1 MKTRIAIAILAL
13 CGSAQAQT
21 SSVTLYGLV
30 DTGVEYLNQTGAGK
44 QSLVRMPDLTA
55 TAPSRFGLRGV
66 EDLGG
71 GLKASF
77 VLESGIA
84 IDSGALNYGGRLFG
98 RQANMSLSNEN
109 WTLTLGRQYDM
120 TFHAMLETDIM
131 GPNIY
136 AVSDLDSYLPN
147 TRTDNAVGL
156 MGRSAALSGVVSFGA
171 TYSLGRDAAGP
182 GGPQATNCKGELAND
197 AQACRQWTVM
207 AKYVADTMGASAS
220 FDHLNG
226 GPAALFGLTQ
236 SGYSDERSTLN
247 GYLKAGTVKF
257 GAGVLHR
264 KNVSAASYA
273 SNLSY
278 AGVNYPS
285 GAWSFDGQVSHL
297 NVIGSPND
305 ASLLAL
311 RATYALSRRT
321 ATYVTAGRITNGG
334 ASAAAVSPGVTNTG
348 GMTQVGVMLGLRHT
362 F

>member
-1 MKTRIAIAILAL
+1 MKNRIAIAMLAL
-13 CGSAQAQT
+13 SGAVQAQT
-21 SSVTLYGLV
+21 QNVTVYGLV
-30 DTGVEYLNQTGAGK
+30 DTGIEYLNQAGANK

-55 TAPSRFGLRGV
+55 TAPSRFGLRGT

-84 IDSGALNYGGRLFG
+84 IDSGGLNYGGRLFG
-98 RQANMSLSNEN
+98 RQANVSLSNAT

-120 TFHAMLETDIM
+120 TFFAMSESDIM

-156 MGRSAALSGVVSFGA
+156 MGRAGLLSFGA
-171 TYSLGRDAAGP
+171 TYSLGRDGAGP
-182 GGPQATNCKGELAND
+182 TGPQATNCRGELAND
-197 AQACRQWTVM
+197 SQACRQWTVM
-207 AKYVADTMGASAS
+207 AKYVGDTIGVSTS
-220 FDHLNG
+220 FDRMNG

-236 SGYSDERSTLN
+236 SSYNDERSTLN
-247 GYLKAGTVKF
+247 GYLKANTIKL
-257 GAGVLHR
+257 GAGILHR
-264 KNVSAASYA
+264 KNTSAASFS
-273 SNLSY
+273 SNLAY
-278 AGVNYPS
+278 VGVNYPS
-285 GAWSFDGQVSHL
+285 GAWSFDGQISRL
-297 NVIGSPND
+297 NIIGRDND
-305 ASLLAL
+305 ATLLAL

-334 ASAAAVSPGVTNTG
+334 TSALAVSPGVSNTA
-348 GMTQVGVMLGLRHT
+348 GMAQAGVMLGLRHT

>member
-1 MKTRIAIAILAL
+1 MKTPIAIAMLAL
-13 CGSAQAQT
+13 CGAAQAQ
-21 SSVTLYGLV
+21 SSNVTLYGLV
-30 DTGVEYLNQTGAGK
+30 DTGVEYLNQTGPGK

-98 RQANMSLSNEN
+98 RQANMSLSNAN

-120 TFHAMLETDIM
+120 TFHAMIDTDIM

-147 TRTDNAVGL
+147 TRTDNAVG
-156 MGRSAALSGVVSFGA
+156 MIGRFGPLSFGA

-182 GGPQATNCKGELAND
+182 AGPQATNCRGELAND
-197 AQACRQWTVM
+197 SQACRQWTIM
-207 AKYVADTMGASAS
+207 AKYITDTMGASAS
-220 FDHLNG
+220 FDRLNG
-226 GPAALFGLTQ
+226 GPGALFGLTQ
-236 SGYSDERSTLN
+236 SGYSDERSSVN
-247 GYLKAGTVKF
+247 GFIKADTIKF
-257 GAGVLHR
+257 GAGILHR
-264 KNVSAASYA
+264 KNVSAAGFS

-278 AGVNYPS
+278 LGVNYPA
-285 GAWSFDGQVSHL
+285 GAWSFDGQVSRL
-297 NVIGSPND
+297 NVIASGND
-305 ASLLAL
+305 ASLVAL

-321 ATYVTAGRITNGG
+321 AAYVTAGRITNGG
-334 ASAAAVSPGVTNTG
+334 ASALAVSPGVSNTA
-348 GMTQVGVMLGLRHT
+348 GMAQSGVMLGLRHT